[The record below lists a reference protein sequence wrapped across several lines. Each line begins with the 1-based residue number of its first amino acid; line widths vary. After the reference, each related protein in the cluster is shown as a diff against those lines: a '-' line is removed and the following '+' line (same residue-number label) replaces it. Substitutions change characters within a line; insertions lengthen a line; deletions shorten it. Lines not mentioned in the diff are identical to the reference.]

1 MLEIFSPRDYL
12 NGINDVI
19 TCNKDGSRINL
30 QDLLN
35 YLSSKLYMISIN
47 IIKEMQSVLIR
58 QINNQNITDNEYNQ
72 MRGHLNQQLS
82 NIFDETT
89 KIKDCFNI

>member
-1 MLEIFSPRDYL
+1 
-12 NGINDVI
+12 
-19 TCNKDGSRINL
+19 
-30 QDLLN
+30 
-35 YLSSKLYMISIN
+35 MISIN